1 MSSNPLLAPLTLGA
15 LELNNRI
22 VMAPMT
28 RNRASADGVPTD
40 LMVQHY
46 ADRAQAGVI
55 IAEGTWPSAAGQA
68 YSRQP
73 GISTPEQI
81 AGWKKV
87 TTAVHDNGGKII
99 LQIMHSG
106 RIGSHK
112 IKPAGIETVAPSAI
126 AARGEV
132 YTDQHG
138 MQPFD
143 TPRELTTAEVKSVIE
158 EHRQAAVNAQEA
170 GFDGVEFHGT
180 SGYLPMQFLC
190 SGTNHRSDEY
200 GGTVE
205 KRARFSFKCL
215 EAMVSI
221 MGSGRVGLRIN
232 PGNTF
237 NDAQDEDSAGSH
249 TELLRQIKP
258 LNLAYLHIMRSPRPD
273 IDAFQLAREHFSG
286 PLILNDNFDPDSAS
300 EAVSSGAGEAISFAR
315 HFIANPDLVSRITKS
330 LPLARFDRKTLYTA
344 GAKGYN
350 DYEKAS

>member
-28 RNRASADGVPTD
+28 RNRASAEGVPTD

-46 ADRAQAGVI
+46 ADRAQAGLIV
-55 IAEGTWPSAAGQA
+55 AEGTWPSAAGQA

-73 GISTPEQI
+73 GITTPEQI

-87 TTAVHDNGGKII
+87 TTAVHKQGGKII
-99 LQIMHSG
+99 LQVMHSG

-112 IKPAGIETVAPSAI
+112 IKPSGVETVAPSAI
-126 AARGEV
+126 AARGKI

-158 EHRQAAVNAQEA
+158 EYRQAALNALEA

-190 SGTNHRSDEY
+190 CETNQRSDEY

-205 KRARFSFKCL
+205 KRARFAAKCI
-215 EAMVSI
+215 EAMVSVL
-221 MGSGRVGLRIN
+221 GSGRVGLRIN
-232 PGNTF
+232 PGNSF
-237 NDAQDEDSAGSH
+237 NDAHDEDSAGSH
-249 TELLRQIKP
+249 IELLRQIKS
-258 LNLAYLHIMRSPRPD
+258 LNLAYLHIMRSPLPE
-273 IDAFQLAREHFSG
+273 IDAFKLAREHFSG
-286 PLILNDNFDPDSAS
+286 PLILNDNFDPEIAGQALRGNMGQ
-300 EAVSSGAGEAISFAR
+300 AVSFAR
-315 HFIANPDLVSRITKS
+315 HFIANPDLVNRITKS
-330 LPLARFDRKTLYTA
+330 LPLAAFDRKTLYTP
-344 GAKGYN
+344 GIKGYN
-350 DYEKAS
+350 DYEKAI